1 MTARRLLLALLPA
14 GAATITA
21 LVLAVA
27 GVDPWISVAGPLAS
41 PVVVTGVVASLALVI
56 GTVTRGRRAAALV
69 AAETRA
75 RDAERTAR
83 RRFLARL
90 DHELKNPVTA
100 IRSALSSMAP
110 DDPGVQV
117 ATAQAARV
125 SALVGDLNKLADLET
140 RTLERAP
147 VDLEQVA
154 RDAVE
159 AADVEPGARS
169 FAIDFP
175 TVPWPVPAVLGDA
188 DLLVVAVYNLVAN
201 AVKYSDRGASILLR
215 ASEADGWVTLEFS
228 DTGWG
233 IAPADLAGVW
243 DELARGGNARGVDGS
258 GLGLSI
264 VRVIAERHGGSATIQ
279 SEPGRG
285 TRVALRLPVA
295 ARSAG

>member
-1 MTARRLLLALLPA
+1 MTARRLSLALLPA
-14 GAATITA
+14 VLALLVAT
-21 LVLAVA
+21 VLAVMGA
-27 GVDPWISVAGPLAS
+27 DPWLSVAGPVGLFVLAAGILLS
-41 PVVVTGVVASLALVI
+41 IALLVLLLA
-56 GTVTRGRRAAALV
+56 GGRRRAAV
-69 AAETRA
+69 SAAEIAARA
-75 RDAERTAR
+75 EERTAR

-100 IRSALSSMAP
+100 IRSALSSVSS
-110 DDPGVQV
+110 DDPALHV
-117 ATAQAARV
+117 AAAQAARV

-140 RTLERAP
+140 RVLEREP

-159 AADVEPGARS
+159 AAGVEPGARS

-201 AVKYSDRGASILLR
+201 AVKYSDPGASILLR
-215 ASEADGWVTLEFS
+215 ASEADGWVTLEVS

-233 IAPADLAGVW
+233 IAAADLAGVW
-243 DELARGGNARGVDGS
+243 DELARGGNARGVEGS

-264 VRVIAERHGGSATIQ
+264 VRIIAERHGGTANIQ
-279 SEPGRG
+279 SELGRG
-285 TRVALRLPVA
+285 TRVALRLPA
-295 ARSAG
+295 AVRVGA

>member
-1 MTARRLLLALLPA
+1 MTGRRLLIAAVPLVAA
-14 GAATITA
+14 GILA
-21 LVLAVA
+21 LVLALAGQTGWVYVA
-27 GVDPWISVAGPLAS
+27 APLGLFAVIVGAVLAVLLL
-41 PVVVTGVVASLALVI
+41 VVPIA
-56 GTVTRGRRAAALV
+56 RDRQRRAVLAAST
-69 AAETRA
+69 AAHEEERA
-75 RDAERTAR
+75 QR

-100 IRSALSSMAP
+100 IRSALSTVAS

-117 ATAQAARV
+117 AAAQAARV

-159 AADVEPGARS
+159 AADSDGSRT

-175 TVPWPVPAVLGDA
+175 AVPWPVPPVLGDA
-188 DLLVVAVYNLVAN
+188 DLLVVAVFNLVRN
-201 AVKYSDRGASILLR
+201 AVKYSDPGAHVQLR
-215 ASEADGWVTLEFS
+215 ASEDGGFVTLEVS

-233 IAPADLAGVW
+233 IEAADVAGVW
-243 DELARGGNARGVDGS
+243 DELARGGNARGVEGS

-264 VRVIAERHGGSATIQ
+264 VRVIAERHGGSASLR

-285 TRVALRLPVA
+285 TRVALRLPAVPRVA
-295 ARSAG
+295 